1 MKPVRVSQ
9 TGVGESDW
17 IVLDANSGSDIS
29 LQVEPNGGTVTVQA
43 TLDPDVTRSRSET
56 AAARIVNVVDM
67 VGLTADG
74 IFTVKGPVQAV
85 RIKQTVGAG
94 VCYLTAMADTHR

>member
-29 LQVEPNGGTVTVQA
+29 LQVEPGGGTVTIEA
-43 TLDPDVTRSRSET
+43 TLDPDVTRARST
-56 AAARIVNVVDM
+56 TTSDRIIDIVDM
-67 VGLTADG
+67 IDLTANG

-85 RIKQTVGAG
+85 RINQTVGAG
-94 VCYLTAMADTHR
+94 TCYLTAMADTHR